1 MPLRAEQSAH
11 AGAPILEKHA
21 RPPRGATRVIS
32 AQFRIQLPEGMW
44 VRDLSERFP
53 RATFRLLSG
62 FPTGERA
69 VELGEVVA
77 DDPETVVTAMRE
89 HPAIEN
95 YNLLESANRRALGKY
110 ESLDT
115 DLYEFARLSSL
126 PVEFPIEVTNGW
138 YEFDLTGTQAEFDGF
153 RETLEDLGARYELQ
167 SVVSDPGTEQLLTDR
182 QREILETA
190 VREGYF
196 EVPRECSLAD
206 LAERVGADKSTVST
220 VLRRGEA
227 NLVKRFLTGPDR
239 QPL

>member
-1 MPLRAEQSAH
+1 M
-11 AGAPILEKHA
+11 
-21 RPPRGATRVIS
+21 IS

-44 VRDLSERFP
+44 VRELSERFP

-77 DDPETVVTAMRE
+77 DDPEPVVAAMRD
-89 HPAIEN
+89 HDAIAN
-95 YNLLESANRRALGKY
+95 YNLLESAQRRALGKY
-110 ESLDT
+110 ESRDT
-115 DLYEFARLSSL
+115 DLYEFARRSSL

-138 YEFDLTGTQAEFDGF
+138 YEFDLTGTRAEFDGF
-153 RETLEDLGARYELQ
+153 RETLDELGSTYDLQ
-167 SVVSDPGTEQLLTDR
+167 SVVRDPGTEQLLTDR

-196 EVPRECSLAD
+196 EVPRECTLAD

-220 VLRRGEA
+220 VLRRGEG